1 MSISYSMARPSA
13 VTELGQTVTDSV
25 ERDWPVLGRDA
36 EIAYGERALAG
47 PAGPGLVVT
56 GEPGVGKSRLA
67 DLLLDRC
74 AARGL
79 LVLRGAATEA
89 TRHIPGVG
97 VAGLRRPDAP
107 GWLPAGGRLR
117 DELPRDRPVVV
128 GIDDA
133 DHLDD
138 ASAAVLAD
146 LGGVADVRLLL
157 TTGRAA
163 GPPAART
170 DVAGRP
176 LRRLHLPS
184 LSRAVTSELLGQV
197 LGPVDGLTADL
208 LWRATRGNPRLLR
221 RMLDIGLET
230 GGLTR
235 AHGVW
240 SWRGRLDDQPRVR
253 DLAST
258 DLGTFDSAEI
268 TALRYVALA
277 GCLSERILVDLV
289 GDDAVAAVTARGA
302 VTRSDGPDVRRT
314 VAMAHPLYRQLALAG
329 LGQLRRRQMYRDLV
343 RAAGRAGTRG
353 VDAAGLVWWRLE
365 ADLPQRGPGP
375 AVAAARA
382 LAAGAP
388 VLAEDLARHVPGTRG
403 VGLRAQALMAQGRP
417 AETERLLGAVDRDT
431 ELAALRSLNLF
442 WGLSRP
448 ADARAEVLRARAAA
462 GGPAGDDL
470 GVAELAVSLF
480 TRGPSPAVDA
490 APGAAPPPGA
500 SPDPVA
506 SPAVAAPRP
515 LNPLVA
521 DARTTMNAYL
531 LTFRGRPARAA
542 GRFAD
547 GSLTL
552 PARWPAMRGSAAA
565 CHVHALI
572 LAGQLAEATR
582 LADRYYAEAVRR
594 GQPVEVAVVGHERG
608 VCAMWAGRPAEALPA
623 LREARA
629 LIDEH
634 TPFPV
639 RVFVSCEYAVC
650 VAALGRPDEAY
661 RELDRGLA
669 EIPDDLGLRDRL
681 EFSQIRALAHSGR
694 LAYAA
699 DLADRLADRYLDAAR
714 LTTAVECAYFQVRLR
729 PSTRGAARLRA
740 AAKECDSPLFDLF
753 TDHAEALAA
762 ADPRALCRVA
772 DGFAERG
779 YLGLAYE
786 AAAAVPGGGRVSR
799 DADRRLADLAGRY
812 PGPHPPWAG
821 GPGVADPLTAR
832 EREVCE
838 LAASGLTNAAIAT
851 ALNISV
857 RTVTNL
863 LERAYHKLGI
873 HRRRQL
879 PAALSRSLIPVIRD

>member
-1 MSISYSMARPSA
+1 MIAPER
-13 VTELGQTVTDSV
+13 TDTGGAGP
-25 ERDWPVLGRDA
+25 DWPVLGRDTEA
-36 EIAYGERALAG
+36 GYGERTLTA
-47 PAGPGLVVT
+47 PDGPGLIVT
-56 GEPGVGKSRLA
+56 GEPGVGKTRLA
-67 DLLLDRC
+67 ELLLDRC
-74 AARGL
+74 ADRGL
-79 LVLRGAATEA
+79 LVLRGAAADA

-97 VAGLRRPDAP
+97 VAGLRRHDAP
-107 GWLPAGGRLR
+107 DWLSPGGRLR
-117 DELPRDRPVVV
+117 DELPHDRPVVV

-138 ASAAVLAD
+138 ASAAILAD
-146 LGGVADVRLLL
+146 LRAVADVRLLL
-157 TTGRAA
+157 TAGRVTGL
-163 GPPAART
+163 PAALT
-170 DVAGRP
+170 DRP
-176 LRRLHLPS
+176 LPRLELPS
-184 LSRAVTSELLGQV
+184 LGRAVTSELLARV
-197 LGPVDGLTADL
+197 LGRVDGRTADL

-221 RMLDIGLET
+221 GMLDIGLET

-235 AHGVW
+235 SHGVW
-240 SWRGRLDDQPRVR
+240 SWRGRLGDEPRVR

-258 DLGTFDSAEI
+258 DLGTFDGPDL

-277 GCLSERILVDLV
+277 GRLPERILVDLV
-289 GDDAVAAVTARGA
+289 GADAVAAVAGRGA
-302 VTRSDGPDVRRT
+302 VVPSGAVAVEPGARPRT
-314 VAMAHPLYRQLALAG
+314 VTMAHPLYRQLALAG

-343 RAAGRAGTRG
+343 RAGGRAGTRG
-353 VDAAGLVWWRLE
+353 VDIASAVWWRLE
-365 ADLPQRGPGP
+365 ADLPRRGIGPGIA
-375 AVAAARA
+375 AVRA
-382 LAAGAP
+382 LAAGDP
-388 VLAEDLARHVPGTRG
+388 VLAEDLAQHVPGPRG
-403 VGLRAQALMAQGRP
+403 VGLRAQALMAQGR
-417 AETERLLGAVDRDT
+417 ATETERLLGAVDRDA

-448 ADARAEVLRARAAA
+448 ADAHAEVLGARVAA
-462 GGPAGDDL
+462 GTAAGPAGDDL
-470 GVAELAVSLF
+470 EIAELAVSLF
-480 TRGPSPAVDA
+480 TRGATRATAAGPGDRPRPASDA
-490 APGAAPPPGA
+490 GPPP
-500 SPDPVA
+500 
-506 SPAVAAPRP
+506 AAGRSRA

-521 DARTTMNAYL
+521 DAATTMNAYL
-531 LTFRGRPARAA
+531 LTFRGQPALAA
-542 GRFAD
+542 DRFAD
-547 GSLTL
+547 GGLAL

-565 CHVHALI
+565 CHVQALV
-572 LAGQLAEATR
+572 LAGRLAEATR

-594 GQPVEVAVVGHERG
+594 GQPVEVAVVGHARG
-608 VCAMWAGRPAEALPA
+608 LCAMWAGRPAEALPA

-629 LIDEH
+629 LVDEH

-650 VAALGRPDEAY
+650 VATLGRPDEAY

-669 EIPDDLGLRDRL
+669 GIPDDLGLRDRV

-740 AAKECDSPLFDLF
+740 AARQCDSPLFDLF
-753 TDHAEALAA
+753 ADHADALAA
-762 ADPRALCRVA
+762 ADAPALCEVA
-772 DGFAERG
+772 DGFAGRG

-786 AAAAVPGGGRVSR
+786 AAAAVTGGGRAGR
-799 DADRRLADLAGRY
+799 DAERRLADLARRSA
-812 PGPHPPWAG
+812 GPYPPWAG
-821 GPGVADPLTAR
+821 GPAADPLTPR

-838 LAASGLTNAAIAT
+838 LAASGLTNAAIAQ

-879 PAALSRSLIPVIRD
+879 PAALSRSLIPVIRE